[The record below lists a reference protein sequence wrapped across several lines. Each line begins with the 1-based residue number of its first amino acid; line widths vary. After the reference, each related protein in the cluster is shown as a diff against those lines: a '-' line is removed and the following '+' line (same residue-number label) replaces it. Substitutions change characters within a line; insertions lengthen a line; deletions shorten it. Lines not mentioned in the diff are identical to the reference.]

1 MANTGVFIT
10 PEIQPTSMIMPSP
23 EILRTNNL
31 VNNKVNWIFNF
42 KTNKNVVPK
51 GGYMTITFP

>member
-31 VNNKVNWIFNF
+31 VNNKVSWIFNF
-42 KTNKNVVPK
+42 KTNKNAVPK